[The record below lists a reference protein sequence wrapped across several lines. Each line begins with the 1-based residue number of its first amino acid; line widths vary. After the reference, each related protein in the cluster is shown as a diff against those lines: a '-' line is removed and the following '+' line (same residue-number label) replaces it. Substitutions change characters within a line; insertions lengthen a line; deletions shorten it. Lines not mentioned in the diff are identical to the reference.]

1 MGVEPFLLSSTI
13 TALVAQRLVRRLC
26 SECKTPYKPTAME
39 QAELGIRNSNVS
51 FYKPQGCASCQDIGY
66 TGRLGIY
73 EIVTL
78 DDKLR
83 AMIHD
88 GATESDMSK
97 YAFSKRQ
104 TLLGSGADKV
114 LAGETSAEEVLRV
127 CKSNTA
133 EDI

>member
-1 MGVEPFLLSSTI
+1 M
-13 TALVAQRLVRRLC
+13 
-26 SECKTPYKPTAME
+26 
-39 QAELGIRNSNVS
+39 
-51 FYKPQGCASCQDIGY
+51 GCASCQDIGY

-88 GATESDMSK
+88 GASEGDMASH
-97 YAFSKRQ
+97 AFAKRKN
-104 TLLGSGADKV
+104 LLASGADKV
-114 LAGETSAEEVLRV
+114 LAGLTSAEEVLRV
-127 CKSNTA
+127 CKAKTA

>member
-1 MGVEPFLLSSTI
+1 M
-13 TALVAQRLVRRLC
+13 RRLC
-26 SECKTPYKPTAME
+26 PDCKTPYQPSATEK
-39 QAELGIRNSNVS
+39 AELGISKSNVT

-78 DDKLR
+78 DDRLR

-88 GATESDMSK
+88 GASESDMGK
-97 YAFSKRQ
+97 YAFAKRQ

-133 EDI
+133 EEL

>member
-1 MGVEPFLLSSTI
+1 V
-13 TALVAQRLVRRLC
+13 
-26 SECKTPYKPTAME
+26 PYKPSVTE
-39 QAELGIRNSNVS
+39 QAELGVRKSNAT
-51 FYKPQGCASCQDIGY
+51 FYKPKGCAECQDIGY

-88 GATESDMSK
+88 GSSESDMAK
-97 YAFSKRQ
+97 YAFAKRQ

-133 EDI
+133 EEI